1 MRTKFKT
8 LIGAAAALAMVATL
22 QLVPT
27 NVALAYS
34 ANLSGVAECQ
44 DNGSIKVNW
53 SFTSD
58 TNVPVVD
65 ITSPGEIAGNGVLT
79 KTNGL
84 PTTRSYTRL
93 YAPGTTSATETV
105 TVKYFYDPPGIEGL
119 QTDETTTTIALPGDD
134 CLPPAG
140 GEWCSPGYWR
150 QPHHLD
156 SWAATGISP
165 SALYNSFGFKP
176 ALLGNPTLL
185 QVLQRPQT
193 YNRGGTGSFNNVG
206 DLLSGAHPGVNF
218 DGERVENCPLN

>member
-1 MRTKFKT
+1 MRTKFKS

-27 NVALAYS
+27 NVALAYN
-34 ANLSGVAECQ
+34 AKLSGVGQCQ

-53 SFTSD
+53 TFTLD
-58 TNVPVVD
+58 TIVPVVD
-65 ITSPGEIAGNGVLT
+65 IISPAEIAGIGVPT
-79 KTNGL
+79 RTSGA

-93 YAPGTTSATETV
+93 YASGTTSATETV
-105 TVKYFYDPPGIEGL
+105 TVQYYYDPPGGVGL
-119 QTDETTTTIALPGDD
+119 QTNQTTATIALPVAP
-134 CLPPAG
+134 CLPPAEG
-140 GEWCSPGYWR
+140 QWCSPGYWR

-156 SWAATGISP
+156 SWVATGISP

-185 QVLQRPQT
+185 QVLQQPQT

-206 DLLSGAHPGVNF
+206 DLLSDKHPGVNF
-218 DGERVENCPLN
+218 LGERVENCPLN